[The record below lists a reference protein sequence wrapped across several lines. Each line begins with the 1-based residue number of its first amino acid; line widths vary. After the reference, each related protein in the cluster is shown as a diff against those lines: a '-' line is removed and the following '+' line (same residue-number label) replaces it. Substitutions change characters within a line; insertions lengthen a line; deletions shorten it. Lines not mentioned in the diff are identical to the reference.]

1 MQRTAE
7 TATTRGAWS
16 GLGVVSGG
24 LFMTVMS
31 VTLVGLALPSIGRD
45 LHANATDLQ
54 WIVDG
59 YIIIYASLLVGC
71 GVAGD
76 RYGRKG
82 IFMVGIALFAI
93 GSLVAG
99 LAPSIGP
106 LLVGRV
112 IQGLGPAIVIP
123 GSVTIIRAL
132 FDDPRQRAFALGVWS
147 TGSGLAMAVGPA
159 VGGAIVD
166 AIGWRWVFLIN
177 VPLGLVLLLVSIRFI
192 PKLPRSSVIER
203 FDWTGLILTT
213 IGIACIAY
221 AIIEG
226 QNDGWTSPSIVAAFV
241 AGIAAMTAF
250 VIVESRISH
259 PLVDLRLF
267 RRPSFAASNIAGFV
281 VFFAY
286 IGIIVYFSVFLQQ
299 VSGYSAIEAGF
310 GVSSL
315 GVAFAIIGPLA
326 GFLVGRLGGHWPL
339 TIGMVILGVATL
351 TLMSLTPDSDISE
364 LWWIFAIFG
373 FGIGLS
379 LTPMTAISI
388 AAVDA
393 EHAGMASAILNAVR
407 QLGQVLGVA
416 VWGVFAY
423 RSLSTTQTA
432 GHRLSPADSAA
443 FVHGLRIALLIS
455 GIALLATALLGVVL
469 FRRDRPMRASEI
481 PATAVQGGDRG

>member
-1 MQRTAE
+1 VSNTAE
-7 TATTRGAWS
+7 TATTRAAWS

-45 LHANATDLQ
+45 LNADATDLQ

-59 YIIIYASLLVGC
+59 YIIVYASLLVGC

-82 IFMVGIALFAI
+82 VFMVGIALFAI
-93 GSLVAG
+93 GSLIAG
-99 LAPSIGP
+99 VSQSIAP
-106 LLVGRV
+106 LLIGRV

-132 FDDPRQRAFALGVWS
+132 FEDPRQRAFALGIWS

-166 AIGWRWVFLIN
+166 AWGWRWVFLIN
-177 VPLGLVLLLVSIRFI
+177 VPLGLVILLVTVRFI
-192 PKLPRSSVIER
+192 PKLSRSTEVVR

-213 IGIACIAY
+213 LGIACIAF

-226 QNDGWTSPSIVAAFV
+226 QNDGWASPSILAAFV
-241 AGIAAMTAF
+241 IGIAAMVAF
-250 VIVESRISH
+250 VVVESRIKD
-259 PLVDLRLF
+259 PLIDLRLF
-267 RRPSFAASNIAGFV
+267 RRPSFTASNIAGFV
-281 VFFAY
+281 VFFVY

-299 VSGYSAIEAGF
+299 VVSYSAVEAGL
-310 GVSSL
+310 GISSL
-315 GVAFAIIGPLA
+315 GIAFAIIGPLA
-326 GFLVGRLGGHWPL
+326 GFLVGRLGGHWPMS
-339 TIGMVILGVATL
+339 IGMVIIAGATL
-351 TLMSLTPDSDISE
+351 ALMSVTPDSDIPE
-364 LWWIFAIFG
+364 LWWIFGIFG

-388 AAVDA
+388 SAVDA
-393 EHAGMASAILNAVR
+393 DHAGMASAILNAVR

-416 VWGVFAY
+416 VWGVFVY
-423 RSLSTTQTA
+423 GNLSTTQTT

-443 FVHGLRIALLIS
+443 FVQGLHVALLIS
-455 GIALLATALLGVVL
+455 GVALLATVALGAVL
-469 FRRDRPMRASEI
+469 FRRDRPARASDL
-481 PATAVQGGDRG
+481 PVPVGQGGDRG